1 MQCSVNKRDNF
12 YDVAIQWGTR
22 KSKAFAFVEK
32 RTRAYYVQYECTVP
46 PCVHVQVH
54 VQSVCV
60 CTSRDSMSVLY
71 LHVYIYMYNPC
82 ACARVGTVEVSM
94 ADCCTRHGSADHAI
108 TLEGWYNKPFL
119 AGVGHAC
126 HTWGGVSNLLIKNQ
140 LNRNH
145 ISWLNRMKFWY
156 LKFVCSKAVC
166 NHLLEHLHMNG
177 IVHTPFGACDS

>member
-94 ADCCTRHGSADHAI
+94 ADCCTRHGSADHSI
-108 TLEGWYNKPFL
+108 MVEGWNNKPFFSGCRSCMAYL
-119 AGVGHAC
+119 RRLV
-126 HTWGGVSNLLIKNQ
+126 IYQ
-140 LNRNH
+140 LRINSIEIIFHDWTEWN
-145 ISWLNRMKFWY
+145 FD
-156 LKFVCSKAVC
+156 
-166 NHLLEHLHMNG
+166 
-177 IVHTPFGACDS
+177 T